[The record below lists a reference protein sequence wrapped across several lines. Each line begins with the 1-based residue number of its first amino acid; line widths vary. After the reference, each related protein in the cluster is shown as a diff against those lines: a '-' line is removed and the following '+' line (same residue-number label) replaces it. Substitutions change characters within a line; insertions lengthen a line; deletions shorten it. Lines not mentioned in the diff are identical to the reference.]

1 MKTLPNFFIV
11 GAARSGTSSLDRY
24 LNQHPEIYIAPQ
36 KESHFFAYDLFPP
49 RFTGPGD
56 ERLRR
61 LLIGDM
67 DQYAQLF
74 AGVAGEK
81 AIGESSA
88 FYLCFPQAAERIAQE
103 VPEAKILVILREPV
117 ARTYSSYMLLARDG
131 RETLS
136 FEEGLDREAERK
148 QEHFEPMWWYKE
160 LSLYSSHVK
169 RYLEVFGPEQVK
181 VLLYEELYANPEQ
194 ALRQIFA
201 FLGVKEDVVIDT
213 SLRYNASGVPKSRRL
228 YDPLIHFISNNG
240 PLEKR
245 IKSLIPSH
253 LRRAWASKAIGML
266 TRPVPLH
273 PDIQAQLKE
282 YFAEDVG
289 KLEDVLHH
297 DLRSWHYREPSIMQK
312 S

>member
-1 MKTLPNFFIV
+1 M
-11 GAARSGTSSLDRY
+11 
-24 LNQHPEIYIAPQ
+24 
-36 KESHFFAYDLFPP
+36 
-49 RFTGPGD
+49 
-56 ERLRR
+56 
-61 LLIGDM
+61 
-67 DQYAQLF
+67 
-74 AGVAGEK
+74 
-81 AIGESSA
+81 
-88 FYLCFPQAAERIAQE
+88 
-103 VPEAKILVILREPV
+103 ILREPGT
-117 ARTYSSYMLLARDG
+117 RTNSAYTFLSRDS

-136 FEEGLDREAERK
+136 FEEGLKREAERK
-148 QEHFEPMWWYKE
+148 QQGFEPMWWYKE